1 MNSDGTHYRRFCLC
15 NFSPLGIRNST
26 VSLSEIFQIRLHHFP
41 YNGGPCFGIVW
52 HNKWNHKNLF
62 CTYLMRE
69 QKQRFLNTKVQ
80 APIEF
85 FFFTLNTLVNVN
97 MVNFQA
103 RKRIII
109 FNSFAKP
116 KVLFRDKKNTTFRPN
131 IRSNS
136 INALMLTSHT

>member
-1 MNSDGTHYRRFCLC
+1 
-15 NFSPLGIRNST
+15 
-26 VSLSEIFQIRLHHFP
+26 
-41 YNGGPCFGIVW
+41 
-52 HNKWNHKNLF
+52 
-62 CTYLMRE
+62 MRE